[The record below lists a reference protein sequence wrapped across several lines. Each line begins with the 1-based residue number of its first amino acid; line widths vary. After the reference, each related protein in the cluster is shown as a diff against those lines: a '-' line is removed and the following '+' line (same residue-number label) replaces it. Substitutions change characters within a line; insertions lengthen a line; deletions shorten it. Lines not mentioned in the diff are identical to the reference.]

1 MSVTNAFLEL
11 IAALQESLQTAK
23 TSGAAA
29 FEDGDFETAQ
39 RSADRGKALQAIL
52 EAADGLKLQWE
63 QVEDVDEGG
72 DESWDVQVG
81 SEPSQEDLIF
91 PVLYVLDQA
100 GGNAPSEEILDRV
113 EALLKEK
120 LTQEEFST
128 LSEGWSGP
136 LRGSAMKLGRQMTRK
151 GLIHTKGQAG
161 HWNLTP
167 QGRMS
172 LLEQQG

>member
-1 MSVTNAFLEL
+1 MSVINAFHNL
-11 IAALQESLQTAK
+11 ISALQESLQAAK
-23 TSGAAA
+23 SSGAKA
-29 FEDGDFETAQ
+29 FESGDFETAQ
-39 RSADRGKALQAIL
+39 MAADRGKALQSIL

-63 QVEDVDEGG
+63 QFEQADEGE
-72 DESWDVQVG
+72 DESWEVQVG
-81 SEPSQEDLIF
+81 SEPTQEDLIF

-113 EALLKEK
+113 EALLMEK
-120 LTQEEFST
+120 LTAEEFAS
-128 LSEGWSGP
+128 LSENWSGP
-136 LRGSAMKLGRQMTRK
+136 LRGSAIKLGRQMTRK

>member
-1 MSVTNAFLEL
+1 MSVMNAFHDLMS
-11 IAALQESLQTAK
+11 ALQESLQTAK
-23 TSGAAA
+23 TSGAHA
-29 FEDGDFETAQ
+29 FESGDFELAQ
-39 RSADRGKALQAIL
+39 KAADRGKALQAIL
-52 EAADGLKLQWE
+52 EAADGLKMQWE
-63 QVEDVDEGG
+63 RLEDVDE
-72 DESWDVQVG
+72 DVEDSWEVEVG
-81 SEPSQEDLIF
+81 AEPSQDDLIF

-113 EALLKEK
+113 EGLLREK
-120 LTQEEFST
+120 LTAEEFAS
-128 LSEGWSGP
+128 LSENWSGP
-136 LRGSAMKLGRQMTRK
+136 LRGSALKLGRKMTRK